1 MALIKG
7 GPDFRHVCR
16 AKGLP
21 MPEAEHK
28 FHPVRRW
35 RMDWAWPE
43 QKVAL
48 EVDGGVWI
56 RGKHGRGSGI
66 VKDHEK
72 QAHAAALGWRII
84 RVEPKH
90 LMAPSTFEFL
100 RSALAYRVTPVE
112 D

>member
-1 MALIKG
+1 MSPLIKG
-7 GPDFRHVCR
+7 GPDFRHVCK
-16 AKGLP
+16 AQGLP

-35 RMDWAWPE
+35 RMDWAWPDR
-43 QKVAL
+43 KVAL

-72 QAHAAALGWRII
+72 QNHAAALGWRIL
-84 RVEPKH
+84 RVQPKD
-90 LMAPSTFEFL
+90 LLAPSTFEYV
-100 RSALAYRVTPVE
+100 RSALTYHVSE